1 MLTPQELNGL
11 QRLVS
16 PARLS
21 SYSRYLG
28 TRNAAEA
35 YGAYMWS
42 SAISAAFSPVI
53 QAVEVSLRNTLH
65 ESLGSAYGADWFKQ
79 WVDQEAAH
87 LVSCRKLRQNQQSEG
102 QRLIEKAQDKIERR
116 DQTER
121 RRNGQGPLPPSY
133 KPAWQSVL
141 AELSFGFWV
150 RFLGRWYWDVNNS
163 TKLWPNHLT
172 TAFPGAPSHMRAV
185 GKLHQAYEKAVDL
198 RNRIHHQEPLWKHH
212 SVATA
217 SDAQQHLLVQLRQ
230 SLALLDYIGQEKRV
244 ALEKY
249 GVVASIEEL
258 CARQT
263 FARFTFQPNGSNQL
277 HLRQARKD
285 LRLVAKNTLDNES
298 IWVGSDSTVQLV
310 IRNARRRFF

>member
-1 MLTPQELNGL
+1 MLSPQELNGL

-16 PARLS
+16 SARLS

-42 SAISAAFSPVI
+42 TAVSAAFSPVI
-53 QAVEVSLRNTLH
+53 QAVEISLRNTLH

-87 LVSCRKLRQNQQSEG
+87 LLSKSKLRPSQQSEG
-102 QRLIEKAQDKIERR
+102 QRLIMKAQAKITQR
-116 DQTER
+116 DNAER
-121 RRNGQGPLPPSY
+121 RRNGQALLPPSY
-133 KPAWQSVL
+133 QPAWQSVL
-141 AELSFGFWV
+141 AELTFGFWV
-150 RFLGRWYWDVNNS
+150 RFLGRWYWDVNHS

-172 TAFPGAPSHMRAV
+172 TAFPGAPSRMRAV
-185 GKLHQAYEKAVDL
+185 GALHQAYEQAVDL

-217 SDAQQHLLVQLRQ
+217 SDAQQYLLLKLRE

-258 CARQT
+258 CSRQT
-263 FARFTFQPNGSNQL
+263 FARFTFQSSESHKL

-285 LRLVAKNTLDNES
+285 LRLVAKNTLDHES
-298 IWVGSDSTVQLV
+298 IWIGSGNAVQLV
-310 IRNARRRFF
+310 VRNSRRRFF